1 MNSKKFKYIF
11 FTVIFF
17 ALLIITSASI
27 VYLYEKKVKIVNK
40 LLGSVSYFSKDTYI
54 EYSQDKYQLAKE
66 ILNNGGFILHFRHAE
81 REKWIDVTMY
91 DSIEINQKIRAEDEY
106 YKDAVCLSKRGIIQA
121 KMMGEIWSNLSIP
134 VHQIISSPSCRAR
147 QTAELV
153 FGEYNSL
160 KSILLHKGA
169 FREDFQDY
177 RKKLKKLYLETKQK
191 KGSNV
196 IISSHNGVVDEKIF
210 DKINNKPKE
219 FFLEEGGFYVMKI
232 ENNKLIY
239 IDKFHNFQDFNLQF
253 RERADY

>member
-1 MNSKKFKYIF
+1 MKFKYLFFAVLF
-11 FTVIFF
+11 FT
-17 ALLIITSASI
+17 LSIITFASI
-27 VYLYEKKVKIVNK
+27 VYLYEKRVKIVNK
-40 LLGSVSYFSKDTYI
+40 LSGSASYFGKDKYI
-54 EYSQDKYQLAKE
+54 EYNQDKYQLAKK
-66 ILNNGGFILHFRHAE
+66 ILNDGGFILHFRHAH

-91 DSIEINQKIRAEDEY
+91 DSVEINQKKKAEDEY
-106 YKDAVCLSKRGIIQA
+106 YKDAVCLSKRGIVQA
-121 KMMGEIWSNLSIP
+121 KMMGEIWSSLSIP

-153 FGEYNSL
+153 FGGHNSL
-160 KSILLHKGA
+160 KSILLHKGT
-169 FREDFQDY
+169 FREDFQDF
-177 RKKLKKLYLETKQK
+177 RKKIKNLYLETVQK

-232 ENNKLIY
+232 EKNKLIY

-253 RERADY
+253 QERANY